1 MLRRASDA
9 ERLTN
14 EARSKR
20 ESLEKRLASVR
31 AKLEEHRGELV
42 PSVTEVGGAWTL
54 KLKERLVELQLQY
67 MDLKIQ
73 NYPPTHPKL
82 QALENEISETKQSLT
97 AEAEAIA
104 KGQDVVDPLDQI
116 AQYTRDVASLQIEIH
131 SLRAQEQALE
141 KIVTTY
147 NGALQDLPEKEFRL
161 ARLKRERDA
170 NWSTYSMLRDKFAQ
184 VRLEEAENIPSMRI
198 IDAAQVPTRPAKPNK
213 KLNLALGLVLGVLAG
228 FGVSFVRESSI
239 RVVESAGEVALATGW
254 RVLASIPR
262 IDAVSKRAVREF
274 GGTHLNG
281 RDARSIT
288 RRLVSALEPQSAPAE
303 AFRVLRTQLGFLGF
317 GDQVRTVLVT
327 SNRAA
332 DGKSTIAAN
341 LAIGAASSGGRTLLI
356 DAETRRPK
364 LHRVFGCPREPGLT
378 DLLASQNGSPSAV
391 LHKTAIENLELLC
404 SGSRVSRAHDNIAP
418 TMESL
423 RWRLDEVRAIYN
435 FVILDTPPILLTHDT
450 ALLSSLVDGVLLVV
464 NSKHFDL
471 EMLRSTKELL
481 ANARARVLGVVLN
494 DVESLAPYKYEYY
507 SVHE

>member
-1 MLRRASDA
+1 
-9 ERLTN
+9 
-14 EARSKR
+14 
-20 ESLEKRLASVR
+20 
-31 AKLEEHRGELV
+31 
-42 PSVTEVGGAWTL
+42 
-54 KLKERLVELQLQY
+54 
-67 MDLKIQ
+67 
-73 NYPPTHPKL
+73 
-82 QALENEISETKQSLT
+82 
-97 AEAEAIA
+97 
-104 KGQDVVDPLDQI
+104 
-116 AQYTRDVASLQIEIH
+116 
-131 SLRAQEQALE
+131 
-141 KIVTTY
+141 
-147 NGALQDLPEKEFRL
+147 
-161 ARLKRERDA
+161 
-170 NWSTYSMLRDKFAQ
+170 
-184 VRLEEAENIPSMRI
+184 
-198 IDAAQVPTRPAKPNK
+198 
-213 KLNLALGLVLGVLAG
+213 
-228 FGVSFVRESSI
+228 
-239 RVVESAGEVALATGW
+239 
-254 RVLASIPR
+254 
-262 IDAVSKRAVREF
+262 
-274 GGTHLNG
+274 
-281 RDARSIT
+281 
-288 RRLVSALEPQSAPAE
+288 VSALEPQSAPAE